1 MKIGVIMGGTSQ
13 EKEISLLT
21 GQEIIRGLD
30 ESKYEVIPILINTKD
45 ELIDKVK
52 EIDFAF
58 IALHGSF
65 GEDGTIQGVLE
76 TMEIPFSGSG
86 VLASALCMDK
96 NISKKIL
103 KAEDILTPNWTI
115 VTKGEE
121 IDYNKV
127 ENLRYPLVIKPNNGG
142 SSIGAYIVRKRDEFE
157 KAVIQCFN
165 YNNEVII
172 EEYIQGEEITCPVLG
187 GDILPILSIKVKA
200 EFFDYN
206 SKYTSNDT
214 IEEIALL
221 SKDMRIKIEKI
232 ALKIWEVFKLKAYAR
247 IDIIVKDEEAY
258 VLEINTLPGMT
269 KASLLPKSAAAV
281 GMNFPTLLNKII
293 EHSLS

>member
-142 SSIGAYIVRKRDEFE
+142 SSIGTYIVRKRDELE
-157 KAVIQCFN
+157 NAVIQCFN

-187 GDILPILSIKVKA
+187 GEVLPILSIKVKA

-247 IDIIVKDEEAY
+247 IDIIVKEEEVY

-269 KASLLPKSAAAV
+269 KTSLLPKSAAAV